1 MFVEVYD
8 DALPAVVWLF
18 TGSTNAPDDHQRWL
32 TSMARCDSAF
42 GARRGVGVLI
52 IDDGS
57 PPPPAAV
64 REQITAAARAIRGT
78 SPLAVVTSSGLA
90 RTIIVGLDVAGIV
103 AFPVKGFA
111 AVEAAV
117 QWLAR
122 PAVGA
127 VDHVAVLELVEEARA
142 RAVVARGA

>member
-8 DALPAVVWLF
+8 DAIPAVVWLF
-18 TGSTNAPDDHQRWL
+18 TGSSNAPDDHQRWL
-32 TSMARCDSAF
+32 TSMARCDRAF

-57 PPPPAAV
+57 PPPPPEL
-64 REQITAAARAIRGT
+64 REQITATARAVRGT
-78 SPLAVVTSSGLA
+78 SPLAVVTSSSLA

-117 QWLAR
+117 QWLSR
-122 PAVGA
+122 PRVGG
-127 VDHVAVLELVEEARA
+127 VEHVAVLELVREVRA
-142 RAVVARGA
+142 RALVVRGA